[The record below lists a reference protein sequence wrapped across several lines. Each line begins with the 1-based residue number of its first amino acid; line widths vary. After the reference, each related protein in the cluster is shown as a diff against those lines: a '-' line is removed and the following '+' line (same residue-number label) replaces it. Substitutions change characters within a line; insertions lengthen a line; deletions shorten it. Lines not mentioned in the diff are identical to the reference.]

1 VIRAAPFGFAKVVFL
16 SHVISDTAPVF
27 PGDPPVEIHPAATI
41 ERYGYTCSRSRP
53 ASRPGRTGPRRR
65 TSTPATRPRTS
76 RTPNIPCAVAADL
89 ATIDRKA
96 VTVIWTGERNRQQ
109 GRLVAGMYQAA
120 AGVPC
125 ERSAVIAGGL
135 PGADKDAALGQSG
148 VDRSR
153 YLTVSIDAVL
163 DRMADAGLIPESDGL
178 SPLMRAGQVHAE
190 AQHLAKRILLRA
202 LMDGRNLILDIS
214 LASWRAAEAWTYAL
228 RFADYTLTAV
238 FADIGVDEAVRLAG
252 EAHRRG
258 EEEYRRGHGRGG
270 RVIPAAAIRELAS
283 PVAAAAGNRI
293 RWAIGA
299 RSAGAIGGTIGTGA
313 FPGSAVIAMLLS
325 YREGGLSLDDLSL
338 EFRARRWPRVPDVC
352 PPELEPA
359 REAIDDPE
367 PYVPGSFDDV
377 VLAYDLGWLT
387 DADYDIL
394 AIAADGLPGS

>member
-1 VIRAAPFGFAKVVFL
+1 
-16 SHVISDTAPVF
+16 
-27 PGDPPVEIHPAATI
+27 
-41 ERYGYTCSRSRP
+41 
-53 ASRPGRTGPRRR
+53 
-65 TSTPATRPRTS
+65 
-76 RTPNIPCAVAADL
+76 
-89 ATIDRKA
+89 
-96 VTVIWTGERNRQQ
+96 VTVIWTGEHQRQQ

-120 AGVPC
+120 AGVPG
-125 ERSAVIAGGL
+125 ERSAIIAGGL
-135 PGADKDAALGQSG
+135 PGADKAAALDRAG

-153 YLTVSIDAVL
+153 FLTVSIDAIL
-163 DRMADAGLIPESDGL
+163 DQMAGAGLIPEADGL

-190 AQHLAKRILLRA
+190 AQHLAKRVLLCA

-214 LASWRAAEAWTYAL
+214 LASWRAAESWTYAL

-258 EEEYRRGHGRGG
+258 EEEFRRGRGHGG
-270 RVIPAAAIRELAS
+270 RDIPAAAIRALAS

-293 RWAIGA
+293 KWAVGA
-299 RSAGAIGGTIGTGA
+299 RSAGAIGGTVGTGA
-313 FPGSAVIAMLLS
+313 FPGSSVIAMLLS
-325 YREGGLSLDDLSL
+325 YREGRLSLDDLSL

-394 AIAADGLPGS
+394 AVAADGLPGS

>member
-1 VIRAAPFGFAKVVFL
+1 
-16 SHVISDTAPVF
+16 
-27 PGDPPVEIHPAATI
+27 
-41 ERYGYTCSRSRP
+41 
-53 ASRPGRTGPRRR
+53 
-65 TSTPATRPRTS
+65 
-76 RTPNIPCAVAADL
+76 
-89 ATIDRKA
+89 
-96 VTVIWTGERNRQQ
+96 VIWTGERGRQQ
-109 GRLVAGMYQAA
+109 ARLVAGMYRAA

-135 PGADKDAALGQSG
+135 PGADKAAALDRSG

-163 DRMADAGLIPESDGL
+163 DQMAGAGLIPGDNGR
-178 SPLMRAGQVHAE
+178 SPLTRAGQVHAE
-190 AQHLAKRILLRA
+190 AQHLAKRVLLRA

-228 RFADYTLTAV
+228 RFADYAVTAV
-238 FADIGVDEAVRLAG
+238 FADIGVEEAVR
-252 EAHRRG
+252 RG
-258 EEEYRRGHGRGG
+258 LGHGG
-270 RVIPAAAIRELAS
+270 RDVPAAAIRALAS

-293 RWAIGA
+293 RWAVGA

-313 FPGSAVIAMLLS
+313 FPGSAVIAMLAS
-325 YREGGLSLDDLSL
+325 YREGQLSLDDLSL

-352 PPELEPA
+352 PPELEAA

-377 VLAYDLGWLT
+377 VLAYDLGWLS
-387 DADYDIL
+387 DADYDVL